1 MRRSRDAGASGDAF
15 PRRSVGTIGIA
26 GFFMEPG
33 FFVGHGEMSDL
44 IQLIV
49 GLGNPGSKYE
59 ATRHNAGFWF
69 VDQAARAHRGIFRAD
84 ARFQGEVC
92 KILIGGAECWLLKP
106 STFMNH
112 SGRSVSALAGY
123 YKIKPENI
131 LVAHDELDLPAGT
144 VRLKK
149 GGGHGGHN
157 GLRDIIAALGG
168 NQFWR
173 LRMGIDHPG
182 NRDQVVDY
190 VLSKPSK
197 EDAAAIIQGAE
208 SALGYLER
216 ICAGGQEAVM
226 NGLHSL

>member
-1 MRRSRDAGASGDAF
+1 
-15 PRRSVGTIGIA
+15 
-26 GFFMEPG
+26 
-33 FFVGHGEMSDL
+33 MSDL

-49 GLGNPGSKYE
+49 GLGNPGPKYE

-69 VDQAARAHRGIFRAD
+69 LDQIARAHRGTFRAEG
-84 ARFQGEVC
+84 RFQGEVC

-106 STFMNH
+106 ATFMNH

-208 SALGYLER
+208 SATGYLER

-226 NGLHSL
+226 NRLHG